1 MALFSLE
8 ELRETA
14 TYLREFVPPTPQYNW
29 PLMSER
35 TGCDVWVKHENHTP
49 IGSFKARSVFGYL
62 HSLIESGA
70 QISGTISATRGNHGQ
85 SVALASK
92 LAGLP
97 ATVVVPEGNSV
108 DKNAAMQAFGGELI
122 IAGRDFDEARAHAA
136 KIAEERGL
144 HFIPSFHPDI
154 VRSVATYALEFLEA
168 VSDLHTVYVPI
179 GLGSGICGLI
189 TTRDLL
195 GLDTEIVGVVAEGAA
210 AMALSLEAG
219 HVVSTDTANTFAD
232 GMACREPSPEAF
244 ELIRGGAAR
253 VVRVSD
259 DDIAEAMRAYFTD
272 THNIAEGAGAAPLA
286 ALMKE
291 RELMAGRKVGLILTG
306 SNIDMPIFAKVLS
319 GETPAV

>member
-1 MALFSLE
+1 M
-8 ELRETA
+8 
-14 TYLREFVPPTPQYNW
+14 
-29 PLMSER
+29 
-35 TGCDVWVKHENHTP
+35 
-49 IGSFKARSVFGYL
+49 
-62 HSLIESGA
+62 
-70 QISGTISATRGNHGQ
+70 
-85 SVALASK
+85 
-92 LAGLP
+92 
-97 ATVVVPEGNSV
+97 
-108 DKNAAMQAFGGELI
+108 
-122 IAGRDFDEARAHAA
+122 
-136 KIAEERGL
+136 
-144 HFIPSFHPDI
+144 
-154 VRSVATYALEFLEA
+154 
-168 VSDLHTVYVPI
+168 
-179 GLGSGICGLI
+179 
-189 TTRDLL
+189 
-195 GLDTEIVGVVAEGAA
+195 VAEGAA